1 MKRLLTP
8 IFILMSVMFL
18 MTAIALAESPKAEM
32 TRVFGT
38 ELGVTYAD
46 KSTRPAATAACE
58 SVGAKLNVL
67 IENKTMLDFDLN
79 ERQVDIFNKIDEVLT
94 HQQMKHSATRNVY
107 GDIISYDEPRL
118 RSVLKIFYE
127 VCEDKVG
134 WHHDLQWVDKE
145 QYEKAKAEH
154 ADSVQE
160 HLQRQVRESQE

>member
-32 TRVFGT
+32 TRVFGV

-58 SVGAKLNVL
+58 SAGAKLNIL
-67 IENKTMLDFDLN
+67 IDDKTALDFDLN
-79 ERQVDIFNKIDEVLT
+79 KRQTDVFWKLDEVLSKY
-94 HQQMKHSATRNVY
+94 QEKHAVVHNVY
-107 GDIISYDEPRL
+107 GDPISYDEKRL
-118 RSVLKIFYE
+118 RSVLKIFYA

-134 WHHDLQWVDKE
+134 WYHDLQWVDKE

-154 ADSVQE
+154 TDSMS
-160 HLQRQVRESQE
+160 R